1 MELKSVEASEAALDA
16 LLRRSI
22 VSPALPG
29 DFRSRLLTRMVSEP
43 VDVRAREAL
52 EQEWR
57 QTQARLLAESVQL
70 RRQTLLWLLGGA
82 FAAGAITMAAM
93 PWVSAHFGARWSVW
107 VPGAVATLGLVASW
121 VGDPRVR
128 RLLATIG

>member
-1 MELKSVEASEAALDA
+1 MELKSVEASEEALDA

-107 VPGAVATLGLVASW
+107 VPVAVATLGLVASW